1 MKNQQSEQI
10 EFDLDPQPE
19 SSPAL
24 PKPEPESV
32 PLSSEKEH
40 VCPQCEIF
48 GTCPRCARKDNPIHI
63 IPKTPISNLDTKDL
77 DEINAEMMS
86 RSPKIDPPLTPEEI
100 EGFFKQ
106 TKKELDDLDKRRAS

>member
-1 MKNQQSEQI
+1 
-10 EFDLDPQPE
+10 
-19 SSPAL
+19 
-24 PKPEPESV
+24 
-32 PLSSEKEH
+32 
-40 VCPQCEIF
+40 
-48 GTCPRCARKDNPIHI
+48 
-63 IPKTPISNLDTKDL
+63 LDTKDL